1 LAISSWGSWPV
12 GIKILLTFGLVVF
25 LVYGITQRGKSRF
38 VFQATLA
45 IGAAG
50 LFFVWMPEQAN
61 DLAYL
66 LGVGRGADLIF
77 YCWILTSLLMALNLH
92 VLIRENQ
99 QMTTELARQLA
110 LAHPL
115 KPLDRI
121 NDGVIPGTAIECKA
135 EDSGRVSGSG
145 AEAWAPAEFRGA
157 SHPCCC
163 SCSC

>member
-1 LAISSWGSWPV
+1 M
-12 GIKILLTFGLVVF
+12 GIRILLTFGLMVF

-38 VFQATLA
+38 VYQATLA

-66 LGVGRGADLIF
+66 LGVGRGADLIL
-77 YCWILTSLLMALNLH
+77 YCWILTSLIMALNLH

-99 QMTTELARQLA
+99 QMMTELARQLA

-115 KPLDRI
+115 KPLDQI
-121 NDGVIPGTAIECKA
+121 NDRVIPGTAIEYKA
-135 EDSGRVSGSG
+135 DDSGRIAESG
-145 AEAWAPAEFRGA
+145 AEA
-157 SHPCCC
+157 
-163 SCSC
+163 